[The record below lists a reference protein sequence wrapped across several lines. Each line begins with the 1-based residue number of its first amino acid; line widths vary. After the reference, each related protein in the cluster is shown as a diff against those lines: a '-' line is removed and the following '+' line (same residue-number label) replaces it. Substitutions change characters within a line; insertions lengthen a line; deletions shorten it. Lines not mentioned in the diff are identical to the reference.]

1 MNPNLSFLKPYWKK
15 SIGLFAVLWGVL
27 HLVHHSSLDAQQ
39 ELAVDA
45 LVNTLLNR
53 VALDIPELKLA
64 DKRLAQAVNTGKVVN
79 YMRLL
84 NTYLEE
90 ENHPIRIASIQDTV
104 LFNMPETDIEITK
117 SLLFPRQTINVKFL
131 IDRYP
136 HHYAYFLLP
145 LSFAVL
151 LTCFAIPLMLPRQN
165 RNAEANSNKE
175 PEITVKLTLD
185 LTERNLYLNIT
196 PDKRVPLA
204 NKPFC
209 FYVAMLDYCASDSN
223 ASLYHNKS
231 LPDDFLELS
240 NKYFTRLMDLGHIK
254 RKHPDFTANID
265 KMLSEIRNALDEV
278 IDDQI
283 EIKAKYYP
291 KKAQGE
297 GSRSK
302 LNNFAL
308 VEITSDDY
316 ELIGK

>member
-1 MNPNLSFLKPYWKK
+1 MNPNLLLLKPYWKK
-15 SIGLFAVLWGVL
+15 IIALFAVLWFAL
-27 HLVHHSSLDAQQ
+27 HLVHYSSLNSQRKLTV
-39 ELAVDA
+39 EA
-45 LVNTLLNR
+45 LVNTILNR
-53 VALDIPELKLA
+53 VALDIPELKLT
-64 DKRLAQAVNTGKVVN
+64 DNRLAQAVNTGKVVN

-84 NTYLEE
+84 NTYLEA
-90 ENHPIRIASIQDTV
+90 ENQPIRVTAIQNTV
-104 LFNMPETDIEITK
+104 LFNMPKTDIKITK
-117 SLLFPRQTINVKFL
+117 TLLFPRQTIEVTFS
-131 IDRYP
+131 IDHYP
-136 HHYAYFLLP
+136 HHYAHFLLP
-145 LSFAVL
+145 LFLAVL
-151 LTCFAIPLMLPRQN
+151 LTYLATPLMLSRQN
-165 RNAEANSNKE
+165 REAEGNRNKE
-175 PEITVKLTLD
+175 PEVTIKLTLD
-185 LTERNLYLNIT
+185 LTERNFYLNIT
-196 PDKRVPLA
+196 PEKRVPLA

-209 FYVAMLDYCASDSN
+209 FYLAMLDYCASDSN